1 MMEVVWIVSF
11 GGWIGF
17 SVIGCVI
24 VDLLDDISDE
34 RRRRKKC

>member
-1 MMEVVWIVSF
+1 MMEMAWIVLF
-11 GGWIGF
+11 GGIGF